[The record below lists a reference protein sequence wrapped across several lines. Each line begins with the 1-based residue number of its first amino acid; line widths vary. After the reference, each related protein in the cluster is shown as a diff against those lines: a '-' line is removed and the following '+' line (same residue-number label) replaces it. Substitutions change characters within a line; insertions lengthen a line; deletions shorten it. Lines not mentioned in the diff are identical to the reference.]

1 MMNGRIV
8 SGIKM
13 NLKEAQEILKQHNF
27 TLNEWRYTDD
37 RNRVYEQFH
46 IGYLKNDKSVYLVL
60 SVWGSLK
67 KDKYVKDSVSLDVC
81 TKSNYS
87 SFYDT
92 NTDLTNKYIP
102 YHLHYKASPSAIKTW
117 LNKPSC
123 PFEGRTNFDDEIKRF
138 FERTTED
145 RLEKIE
151 KDRQTKYETEFKNE
165 LSDLLKKYNATLYAS
180 SDVFDYGDSVSTT
193 LGVKFSNK
201 HYCELD
207 STDGE
212 EDAVFA

>member
-1 MMNGRIV
+1 MNGRIV

-13 NLKEAQEILKQHNF
+13 NLKEAQEILKQHNY
-27 TLNEWRYTDD
+27 TLNEWRISDD
-37 RNRVYEQFH
+37 GERVFEQIQ
-46 IGYLKNDKSVYLVL
+46 IGHLKEDKNIYLVL
-60 SVWGSLK
+60 TVWGSLK
-67 KDKYVKDSVSLDVC
+67 KDQYVKDSVSLDAS
-81 TKSNYS
+81 TKYS
-87 SFYDT
+87 DGYYGS

-102 YHLHYKASPSAIKTW
+102 YHLHYKATPSAIKTW
-117 LNKPSC
+117 LSKPSC
-123 PFEGRTNFDDEIKRF
+123 PFEGRTNFVDDINNAMKYA
-138 FERTTED
+138 TEN

>member
-1 MMNGRIV
+1 MTNGKIV
-8 SGIKM
+8 LGIKM

-27 TLNEWRYTDD
+27 TLNEWHYTDD
-37 RNRVYEQFH
+37 GNSVHEQFP
-46 IGYLKNDKSVYLVL
+46 IGYLKDNKQVYLVL
-60 SVWGSLK
+60 SVWGTLK
-67 KDKYVKDSVSLDVC
+67 KDKFVKDSVSLNAC
-81 TKSNYS
+81 TKSSYS

-92 NTDLTNKYIP
+92 NTDLTKKYIP
-102 YHLHYKASPSAIKTW
+102 PHLQYKAAPSAIKTW

-123 PFEGRTNFDDEIKRF
+123 PFDGRTNFDDEISRF
-138 FERTTED
+138 FENVTND

-151 KDRQTKYETEFKNE
+151 KERQTKYETEFKNE

-180 SDVFDYGDSVSTT
+180 SDVYDYGDKVYTT

-201 HYCELD
+201 HDCELD
-207 STDGE
+207 STEGK